1 MRVVS
6 AVVPVRPAPACTVR
20 ASPGEIAAEL
30 TAHVLIMPVT
40 VAIVAVDP
48 HVPPAVAMMPR
59 RSMPAYPMRMAT
71 VLDPTGAPL
80 ARAGLDFAAV
90 DFDRRRRCVLFGWL
104 PGRSHPA
111 VFELQRARR
120 SKRKTQRRRAVP
132 EFCAWAVSLQQVRIQ
147 AQHNAN
153 ERRGHGKTADM
164 VAEMASRSPGRS
176 HDEGQARRGVTTS
189 QAIRRCGR
197 LTSRLGMLI
206 G

>member
-104 PGRSHPA
+104 PGARIRRCLSYNGRDGQSEKRNEG
-111 VFELQRARR
+111 ELSQNFAHGRFPC
-120 SKRKTQRRRAVP
+120 SKCESKPSTTRMSGVVTVKLPTWLQKWPLVPRAVHMMRAKP
-132 EFCAWAVSLQQVRIQ
+132 DEVS
-147 AQHNAN
+147 
-153 ERRGHGKTADM
+153 
-164 VAEMASRSPGRS
+164 P
-176 HDEGQARRGVTTS
+176 QARLF
-189 QAIRRCGR
+189 RRCGR